1 MLVHPDDLEE
11 HMRDGQVVRTM
22 LEAVP
27 LVLEAS
33 SHPCGA
39 CVTLHIGVGIGS
51 GGEDFGL
58 IVTRVDAHLD
68 DLCAQL
74 GFTVSDL
81 TWHTSQITAPET
93 GIAPSSPDREAH
105 IAHHACSSCG
115 VSSEESNERRT
126 LYGRNPAFHRGG
138 QEHRFGGL

>member
-33 SHPCGA
+33 SHPCGT

-74 GFTVSDL
+74 GYAVSDL
-81 TWHTSQITAPET
+81 TWHTSAITAPEA
-93 GIAPSSPDREAH
+93 GMASSSPGAEDTCPLAH
-105 IAHHACSSCG
+105 TA
-115 VSSEESNERRT
+115 
-126 LYGRNPAFHRGG
+126 
-138 QEHRFGGL
+138 